1 MRRASVTIGLVMAS
15 TMAWARPEWAED
27 LPEWSHRR
35 WGPCELWQWVG
46 VLVLLILATLFG
58 LLVRFVLAH
67 LTGIHR
73 GMKSGRVKLSSGR
86 GIKRALAVIAGTL
99 FLQAGLPGLEL
110 PHETDYAFRR
120 GLLVAAIAAA
130 TWVVA
135 ALWEVAI
142 DVYESHIEA
151 GNKRTANLV
160 IPFVRRLGR
169 FLAILTAG
177 VAIVSAFG
185 YNVTTLVA
193 GLGIGGVALA
203 LAAKD
208 SVENVFG
215 SITILVDMPFA
226 VGDWVKIDK
235 VDGVVEEI
243 NLRSTRI
250 RTFDDSIVTLP
261 NRNLISA
268 SVENMGMRR
277 YRRYRTVLLVPTTT
291 PSDDVAA
298 FCQDVGAILQSDANV
313 WEERQSVTIFDIVD
327 NGIRVQVSCY
337 FIAETYDRELTLRQ
351 ETILHILAAAE
362 KRGIVIGGSPVHAG
376 LPPGA

>member
-1 MRRASVTIGLVMAS
+1 M
-15 TMAWARPEWAED
+15 
-27 LPEWSHRR
+27 
-35 WGPCELWQWVG
+35 
-46 VLVLLILATLFG
+46 
-58 LLVRFVLAH
+58 
-67 LTGIHR
+67 
-73 GMKSGRVKLSSGR
+73 
-86 GIKRALAVIAGTL
+86 KRALAVIAATL
-99 FLQAGLPGLEL
+99 FIQAGLPGLEL
-110 PHETDYAFRR
+110 PHDTDYAFGRV
-120 GLLVAAIAAA
+120 LLVAAIAAA

-135 ALWEVAI
+135 ALWEVAV
-142 DVYESHIEA
+142 DVYESHIES
-151 GNKRTANLV
+151 GNKRAANLV
-160 IPFVRRLGR
+160 VPFVRRFGR

-291 PSDDVAA
+291 PTDDVAA
-298 FCQDVGAILQSDANV
+298 FCQDVAAILASNTDV
-313 WEERQSVTIFDIVD
+313 WEERQSVTIFDIGD

-337 FIAETYDRELTLRQ
+337 FKAESYDLELTLRQ
-351 ETILHILAAAE
+351 ATILHILAAAE
-362 KRGIVIGGSPVHAG
+362 KRGIVIGGSPIQVSA
-376 LPPGA
+376 PPGA

>member
-1 MRRASVTIGLVMAS
+1 MNRGAATFALLSLTAF
-15 TMAWARPEWAED
+15 AWPRPPWAEA

-35 WGPCELWQWVG
+35 LGDCELWQWVG
-46 VLVLLILATLFG
+46 LLSLLLLAALFG

-73 GMKSGRVKLSSGR
+73 GIKSGRVKLASGR
-86 GIKRALAVIAGTL
+86 GIKRALAVIAATL
-99 FLQAGLPGLEL
+99 FIQAGLPGLQL
-110 PHETDYAFRR
+110 PADLDFTLERV
-120 GLLVAAIAAA
+120 LLVAAIGAA
-130 TWVVA
+130 TWVIA
-135 ALWEVAI
+135 AFWEVAV

-151 GNKRTANLV
+151 VNKRTANLV
-160 IPFVRRLGR
+160 VPFVRRLGR
-169 FLAILTAG
+169 FVAIVGAG

-185 YNVTTLVA
+185 YNVTTLLA

-268 SVENMGMRR
+268 SVENMGLRR
-277 YRRYRTVLLVPTTT
+277 YRRYRAVLLVPTTT
-291 PSDDVAA
+291 ASTDVAA
-298 FCQDVGAILQSDANV
+298 FCEDVSAILAKDGDV

-337 FIAETYDRELTLRQ
+337 FKAETYDRELALRQ
-351 ETILHILAAAE
+351 TTILNILAAAE
-362 KRGIVIGGSPVHAG
+362 KRGIVLGGGAPPPN
-376 LPPGA
+376 LPQQ